1 MEAYDDTINSSKE
14 KIDLYLKGLFE
25 GKKQSEIYF

>member
-1 MEAYDDTINSSKE
+1 MEAYDDTINSRIE

-25 GKKQSEIYF
+25 EKKILEIYF